1 MANKQLKKL
10 QVRGV
15 TYEIAINADHVT
27 DVTRNQTVQ
36 TTLDDIVTA
45 VDDLQKIEYKITVE
59 GTDEGV
65 AALTKTTN

>member
-1 MANKQLKKL
+1 MAKQLKKL
-10 QVRGV
+10 KVKGV
-15 TYEIAINADHVT
+15 EYEIAINADHVT

-36 TTLDDIVTA
+36 ATLDDIVTA

-59 GTDEGV
+59 GTDKGV